1 MIAPY
6 SPNWASVSLNCSIYY
21 TFFANFRESPECE
34 LRPNGVLGSSLSS
47 GATRRRLRVRHEV
60 PEDGVGDAPLE
71 APQRLLTGFALRD
84 LLAVIDPS
92 SSVRPSL
99 ADGDHVQ
106 GVVELAVASQREP
119 VAHRL
124 ATGGLH
130 RRRTGVGG
138 EVRLGR
144 EAPHVPDRAYDP
156 SGQYGTYAEDL
167 GEGGAGSFHL
177 GLDAPVEVRYLSI
190 QRPDVAQD
198 LRGQPPAEAG
208 RGALGPY
215 ASQDARGPVGRKGSR
230 HPSGD
235 EVPQKPVEAV
245 ERPSTLSH
253 QVNKRLSESRRSASE
268 PTSGS
273 TAARRPLREA
283 ASAVARA
290 SSPSF
295 LRALP
300 VESTRTR
307 AESLGGTSTT
317 DSPVAASLPA
327 RCRPSPPEFSMA
339 QRRSG
344 NRFAQRSRHLKPVR
358 SCGKL
363 ARSRSSPL
371 ASSTAATATDA
382 LWGSTPIRTFMRAYL
397 RFGRTS
403 AIGAREGHSD
413 FVPCTYLF

>member
-1 MIAPY
+1 MYPVLAIGQRTPER
-6 SPNWASVSLNCSIYY
+6 VSLFTQRRGRRI
-21 TFFANFRESPECE
+21 
-34 LRPNGVLGSSLSS
+34 LGSSLSS
-47 GATRRRLRVRHEV
+47 GATRRRLRIRHEV

-99 ADGDHVQ
+99 AYGDHVQ
-106 GVVELAVASQREP
+106 GVVELAVAGQREP

-215 ASQDARGPVGRKGSR
+215 ASQDARSPRSRKRSGY
-230 HPSGD
+230 PAGD
-235 EVPQKPVEAV
+235 EVPQEPVEAV

-253 QVNKRLSESRRSASE
+253 QVNKRLSESKRSASE

-273 TAARRPLREA
+273 TATRRPLREA

-317 DSPVAASLPA
+317 DSPAAVSLAA
-327 RCRPSPPEFSMA
+327 RCRPSSPEFSMA
-339 QRRSG
+339 QLRSG
-344 NRFAQRSRHLKPVR
+344 NRFAQRSRYLKPVR
-358 SCGKL
+358 SCGEL

-371 ASSTAATATDA
+371 ASATDA
-382 LWGSTPIRTFMRAYL
+382 LWGSTPMSTFMRAHL

-403 AIGAREGHSD
+403 AIDAREGHSD

>member
-1 MIAPY
+1 MSYP
-6 SPNWASVSLNCSIYY
+6 
-21 TFFANFRESPECE
+21 RE
-34 LRPNGVLGSSLSS
+34 LRHNGVLGSSLSS

-84 LLAVIDPS
+84 LLAV
-92 SSVRPSL
+92 
-99 ADGDHVQ
+99 AG
-106 GVVELAVASQREP
+106 QREP

-177 GLDAPVEVRYLSI
+177 GLDAPVEIRYLSI

-253 QVNKRLSESRRSASE
+253 HVLAPFGEQ
-268 PTSGS
+268 
-273 TAARRPLREA
+273 
-283 ASAVARA
+283 
-290 SSPSF
+290 
-295 LRALP
+295 
-300 VESTRTR
+300 
-307 AESLGGTSTT
+307 
-317 DSPVAASLPA
+317 
-327 RCRPSPPEFSMA
+327 A
-339 QRRSG
+339 QR
-344 NRFAQRSRHLKPVR
+344 L
-358 SCGKL
+358 
-363 ARSRSSPL
+363 
-371 ASSTAATATDA
+371 
-382 LWGSTPIRTFMRAYL
+382 
-397 RFGRTS
+397 
-403 AIGAREGHSD
+403 
-413 FVPCTYLF
+413 

>member
-1 MIAPY
+1 LRLPASERACGAPPRHWRPPPAPY
-6 SPNWASVSLNCSIYY
+6 RS
-21 TFFANFRESPECE
+21 
-34 LRPNGVLGSSLSS
+34 
-47 GATRRRLRVRHEV
+47 RRRS
-60 PEDGVGDAPLE
+60 APC
-71 APQRLLTGFALRD
+71 
-84 LLAVIDPS
+84 
-92 SSVRPSL
+92 
-99 ADGDHVQ
+99 
-106 GVVELAVASQREP
+106 
-119 VAHRL
+119 
-124 ATGGLH
+124 
-130 RRRTGVGG
+130 
-138 EVRLGR
+138 GR

-235 EVPQKPVEAV
+235 EVPQKPVEAA
-245 ERPSTLSH
+245 LSAR
-253 QVNKRLSESRRSASE
+253 VRSATRSSRLSESRRSASE

-327 RCRPSPPEFSMA
+327 RCLPR
-339 QRRSG
+339 
-344 NRFAQRSRHLKPVR
+344 
-358 SCGKL
+358 
-363 ARSRSSPL
+363 ARQSSPWPNDARGT
-371 ASSTAATATDA
+371 ASPSAR
-382 LWGSTPIRTFMRAYL
+382 G
-397 RFGRTS
+397 TS
-403 AIGAREGHSD
+403 S
-413 FVPCTYLF
+413 LL